1 MTFANRYSI
10 REWSHN
16 AVDRKYRYNDPMIL
30 QRFVHEVNNQ
40 QEYNKKG
47 VIGAIAIIAHHDI
60 DYTKAIDSTDINLFN
75 QEMKYLHDNG
85 FKVIPMSD
93 IGYEEELA
101 ICI

>member
-1 MTFANRYSI
+1 
-10 REWSHN
+10 
-16 AVDRKYRYNDPMIL
+16 MID
-30 QRFVHEVNNQ
+30 
-40 QEYNKKG
+40 
-47 VIGAIAIIAHHDI
+47 AIPIIAYHDI
-60 DYTKAIDSTDINLFN
+60 DYAKAIDSTDINLFN